1 MEETIQSALTPIAIA
16 ALAGV
21 FIIVLVCSQRALK
34 EMPFFCD
41 GPTWVLAF
49 CVAMLSV
56 VGLVQFFG
64 SPEQSAPAGEE
75 SKKPGGLL
83 DFVLLPYVV
92 LALSIVFVLL
102 LAAIERLNRRRQAR
116 RLSKPLSST
125 DAKITLSVPNTNPA
139 KRTKP
144 IIPPQGHKQ
153 SLESRKER
161 SE

>member
-1 MEETIQSALTPIAIA
+1 MEETIQSALTPVAIG
-16 ALAGV
+16 ALVGV
-21 FIIVLVCSQRALK
+21 FVIVLVCSQRALK

-64 SPEQSAPAGEE
+64 SPERSAPAREA
-75 SKKPGGLL
+75 SKEPGGLL

-92 LALSIVFVLL
+92 LALGILFVLF
-102 LAAIERLNRRRQAR
+102 LAAIERLNHRRQAR

-125 DAKITLSVPNTNPA
+125 EAKIRLPVPKTNPE
-139 KRTKP
+139 KP
-144 IIPPQGHKQ
+144 SKSLTPPQGHRQ
-153 SLESRKER
+153 SLENRKER
-161 SE
+161 

>member
-1 MEETIQSALTPIAIA
+1 MEETIQSALTPITIV
-16 ALAGV
+16 ALAGI

-49 CVAMLSV
+49 GVAMLSV
-56 VGLVQFFG
+56 IGIVQFFG
-64 SPEQSAPAGEE
+64 SPGQSAPAQVE

-83 DFVLLPYVV
+83 DLILLPFFVMT
-92 LALSIVFVLL
+92 LGILIVLL

-125 DAKITLSVPNTNPA
+125 DAKIRLPVPKTNPA

-144 IIPPQGHKQ
+144 IVPPQGHRQSFEDKKQ
-153 SLESRKER
+153 R
-161 SE
+161 

>member
-1 MEETIQSALTPIAIA
+1 MEETIQSALTPIAIV

-21 FIIVLVCSQRALK
+21 FIIVLVCSQRALH
-34 EMPFFCD
+34 EVPFFAG

-64 SPEQSAPAGEE
+64 SPEQSAPAPEE
-75 SKKPGGLL
+75 PKKPGGLL

-92 LALSIVFVLL
+92 LALGILFVLL
-102 LAAIERLNRRRQAR
+102 LAAIERLHHRRQMR
-116 RLSKPLSST
+116 RLSKPFSST
-125 DAKITLSVPNTNPA
+125 EATIRLPVPKTNRV

-144 IIPPQGHKQ
+144 LTPPQGHRQ

-161 SE
+161 

>member
-1 MEETIQSALTPIAIA
+1 MEETIQSALTPIAIG
-16 ALAGV
+16 ALVGV
-21 FIIVLVCSQRALK
+21 FVIVLVCSQRALK

-41 GPTWVLAF
+41 GPTWILAF

-64 SPEQSAPAGEE
+64 SPAESAPGREE

-102 LAAIERLNRRRQAR
+102 LAAIKRLGDRRRSR
-116 RLSKPLSST
+116 RLSELLSST
-125 DAKITLSVPNTNPA
+125 EAMIRSPAPKTNRA
-139 KRTKP
+139 KRANPLTS
-144 IIPPQGHKQ
+144 PQGHRQ
-153 SLESRKER
+153 SLESRN
-161 SE
+161 

>member
-1 MEETIQSALTPIAIA
+1 MEETIQSALTPVAIG
-16 ALAGV
+16 ALVGV
-21 FIIVLVCSQRALK
+21 FVIVLVCSQRALK

-64 SPEQSAPAGEE
+64 LPEQSAPAREE
-75 SKKPGGLL
+75 PKKPGGLF
-83 DFVLLPYVV
+83 DLLLSEYAA
-92 LALSIVFVLL
+92 LAIGIVFVLL

-144 IIPPQGHKQ
+144 IIPPQGHRQ
-153 SLESRKER
+153 SLENRKER
-161 SE
+161 

>member
-1 MEETIQSALTPIAIA
+1 MEETIQSALTPITIA
-16 ALAGV
+16 ALAGI

-34 EMPFFCD
+34 QIPLFCD
-41 GPTWVLAF
+41 GPTWFLAF

-64 SPEQSAPAGEE
+64 SPEQSAPAREA

-83 DFVLLPYVV
+83 DLVLSEYAA
-92 LALSIVFVLL
+92 LAIGIIVVLL
-102 LAAIERLNRRRQAR
+102 LAAIERLNRRRQTR

-125 DAKITLSVPNTNPA
+125 DAKIRLSVPNTNPA

-144 IIPPQGHKQ
+144 IIPPQGHRQ
-153 SLESRKER
+153 SLENRKER
-161 SE
+161 